1 MKPPGLHCSRP
12 RAVEVVVV
20 VCGGGSGGLFWV
32 RGCSAAALG
41 VFAVAQAARR
51 ALLPHQGKAGTGV
64 VVCRGHFSIS
74 P

>member
-1 MKPPGLHCSRP
+1 MV
-12 RAVEVVVV
+12 AVEVVV

-41 VFAVAQAARR
+41 VFAVAQAAPPGPFYPIRGR
-51 ALLPHQGKAGTGV
+51 QGREWWVIGGD
-64 VVCRGHFSIS
+64 FSIS